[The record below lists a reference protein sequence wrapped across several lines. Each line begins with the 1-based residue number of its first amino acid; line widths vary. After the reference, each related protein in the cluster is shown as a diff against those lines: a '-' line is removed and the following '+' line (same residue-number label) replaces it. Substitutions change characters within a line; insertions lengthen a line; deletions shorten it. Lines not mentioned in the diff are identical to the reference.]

1 MLRPDKDNK
10 PMTAITLKKWN
21 LQLGAGKPLFVIAGL
36 NVLENLD
43 LALTVG
49 RHLKDVTGR
58 LGLPYVFK
66 ASFDKANRSSIK
78 SYRGP
83 GLKDGLAML
92 AEIKRTL
99 NVPIATDLHEVD
111 QAEPVA
117 AVADIVQIPAFL
129 CRQTDLV
136 TAAARATEANGG
148 WLHVKKAQF
157 LAPWDCKN
165 IITKVREAAPNL
177 DIVLCER
184 GTSFGYNNLVVDML
198 AIGEMHRLG
207 VPVTID
213 ATHAVQLPGADP
225 RTSGGSTGG
234 RREGVPVIARAAVAA
249 GADGVF
255 LEFHTDPDKALCDG
269 PSCLP
274 LDSAERLLTQL
285 KAIRAAVA

>member
-1 MLRPDKDNK
+1 MP
-10 PMTAITLKKWN
+10 AITLKKWN
-21 LQLGAGKPLFVIAGL
+21 LQLGQGKPLFVIAGL

-117 AVADIVQIPAFL
+117 TVADIVQIPAFL

-148 WLHVKKAQF
+148 WMHVKKAQF

-165 IITKVREAAPNL
+165 IITKVREAAPSL

-234 RREGVPVIARAAVAA
+234 RRDGVPVIARAAVAA

-274 LDSAERLLTQL
+274 LDIAEHLLAQL